1 MSENNNGSNNKQDD
15 PTNNPLFGAPPPSS
29 TPTTDSLASRP
40 TVSQGGPS
48 TNDSFQATTDP
59 LFGASPPQDEQL
71 TTSIPTPTQYH
82 QPIRRELRLYHP
94 PRPASPSRTL
104 LFIRRLTYILSILL
118 GLSSAVAGIWSIFIL
133 PLLHSSF
140 SARKALVVQQTERV
154 NNLLE
159 GIRKLRA
166 LGLYPKSNHTEIDV
180 EDGGN
185 GHGEDKREEASL
197 KEISSSISSLHSEPS
212 TIQRANDEIDEII
225 PITPLTRLIS
235 KLKILSSSMDATST
249 TRLSVIST
257 LEGYTSSI
265 HHQLFLS
272 RSTTGGMSSYGV
284 NMNSLSNHLNQDK
297 NQSRDVIG
305 GTGEEWDNTRK
316 EIRAIKGLLL
326 NRRQFVAS
334 K

>member
-15 PTNNPLFGAPPPSS
+15 PTNNPLFGAPPPPS
-29 TPTTDSLASRP
+29 TSTSDIPPSQSTDSQA
-40 TVSQGGPS
+40 GPS
-48 TNDSFQATTDP
+48 TNNSFQATTDP
-59 LFGASPPQDEQL
+59 LFGASPPQDGQL
-71 TTSIPTPTQYH
+71 TKSIPTPTQYH
-82 QPIRRELRLYHP
+82 QPIRRELRLHHP
-94 PRPASPSRTL
+94 LRPASSSKTL

-118 GLSSAVAGIWSIFIL
+118 GLSSAVAVIWSIFIL

-140 SARKALVVQQTERV
+140 SARKALVDQQTERV

-159 GIRKLRA
+159 GIKKLRS
-166 LGLYPKSNHTEIDV
+166 LGIYTQSGSRGE
-180 EDGGN
+180 EDEHAGRGN
-185 GHGEDKREEASL
+185 QREEASL
-197 KEISSSISSLHSEPS
+197 KEISSSISSLRSENINNPEP
-212 TIQRANDEIDEII
+212 NDEINEII
-225 PITPLTRLIS
+225 PITPLTRLTS
-235 KLKILSSSMDATST
+235 KLKILSSSLDATST

-297 NQSRDVIG
+297 NQSRDMIG

-326 NRRQFVAS
+326 NRRQFVAG

>member
-1 MSENNNGSNNKQDD
+1 MSGDNNGSNNKQDD
-15 PTNNPLFGAPPPSS
+15 PTNNPLFGAPPP
-29 TPTTDSLASRP
+29 
-40 TVSQGGPS
+40 PS
-48 TNDSFQATTDP
+48 TSTSDIPPSQTTNSQAGASTNNRFQATTDP

-82 QPIRRELRLYHP
+82 QPIRRELRSYHP
-94 PRPASPSRTL
+94 PEPASPSRTL

-140 SARKALVVQQTERV
+140 SARKALVDQQTERV

-159 GIRKLRA
+159 GIKKLKS
-166 LGLYPKSNHTEIDV
+166 LGIYTQSGSSGD
-180 EDGGN
+180 EDEHAGRGN
-185 GHGEDKREEASL
+185 QREEASL
-197 KEISSSISSLHSEPS
+197 KEISSSISSLRSDNINNPEP
-212 TIQRANDEIDEII
+212 NDETNEII
-225 PITPLTRLIS
+225 PITSLTRLIS
-235 KLKILSSSMDATST
+235 KLKILSSSLDATST

-297 NQSRDVIG
+297 NQGRDMIG

-326 NRRQFVAS
+326 NRRQFVAG